1 VIYCPAGDF
10 RRVLDDRLTN
20 QARADQAVD
29 PHRLRTSVAFERF
42 LARLFHDGTKRWVLK
57 GGHALELRYPGRART
72 SLDLGLNVTP
82 APYPDQ
88 RVLLA
93 DKPHDAILLTARPW
107 SPSIAYL
114 QSA

>member
-1 VIYCPAGDF
+1 MIYCPAGDF

-57 GGHALELRYPGRART
+57 GGHALELRYPARATRG
-72 SLDLGLNVTP
+72 LDPNVP
-82 APYPDQ
+82 PPPYPDQ
-88 RVLLA
+88 WVLLA
-93 DKPHDAILLTARPW
+93 DKPHDAILVTARPW